1 MLKLDETDNYAW
13 WRAALDGAQLGKDI
27 PVHDG
32 DPQCGFYRKRARKGG
47 PFVPVAIFPHG
58 DGLIGIMG
66 TQAVN
71 PEEVWTY
78 CCQHPVTE
86 QAYRVALTSGMW
98 PDEDAH
104 IVKEGPLY
112 NADDFL
118 ETVAACEVGVSD
130 YDTIENDQHAARAQ
144 SLRSKLLELHREADK
159 LRAEEKAPHLAA
171 GKAVDERWREPIQ
184 RAKNA
189 ADAIKRALGR
199 FETARRKE
207 AEENRTNE
215 PPPDKI
221 KGGYG
226 RAASVYT
233 VKVAKL
239 IDPMKAYEH
248 FMADDALLACV
259 CKLGDAAARRG
270 VKEIPGFE
278 ILEEQRVK

>member
-1 MLKLDETDNYAW
+1 METIDKYEW
-13 WRAALDGAQLGKDI
+13 WRIALDGGKIGGPQL

-32 DPQCGFYRKRARKGG
+32 QPQCGFYRKRARKGG

-58 DGLIGIMG
+58 DGLVATVG
-66 TQAVN
+66 TQSIN

-78 CCQHPVTE
+78 CCQHPVSE

-98 PDEDAH
+98 PDEDCH
-104 IVKEGPLY
+104 IIKEGPLY
-112 NADDFL
+112 YADDFL
-118 ETVAACEVGVSD
+118 ESIAAAEVGIGD
-130 YDTIENDQHAARAQ
+130 YDVIESDKQAARAQ

-159 LRAEEKAPHLAA
+159 LRQEEKAPHLAA
-171 GKAVDERWREPIQ
+171 GKAVDERWREPIR
-184 RAKNA
+184 RAKEG
-189 ADAIKRALGR
+189 ADTIARALSA

-207 AEENRTNE
+207 AAEKRTNE

-239 IDPMKAYEH
+239 VDIDAAYEH
-248 FMADDALLACV
+248 YKANDALLAV
-259 CKLGDAAARRG
+259 LFKLGQDDAKRG
-270 VKEIPGFE
+270 VAKIPGFE
-278 ILEEQRVK
+278 IHEEQKVR